1 MTNCRY
7 VLDRILSCDTTLLRL
22 PLNLWFDFENKKFG
36 VFSYIS
42 AFVYKFSKSDIV
54 PNDVFGLCYAP
65 KYQYYRIL
73 YNNLGSYL
81 INIGYNI

>member
-1 MTNCRY
+1 MNIPMQWLNILATY
-7 VLDRILSCDTTLLRL
+7 VLDRILGCDTTLLRL

-54 PNDVFGLCYAP
+54 PNDVFGM
-65 KYQYYRIL
+65 KVK
-73 YNNLGSYL
+73 STV
-81 INIGYNI
+81 